1 MLPYPDNSG
10 HSLIGK
16 QLPVASSKA
25 KKFNQIKWL
34 RKKIHQNQ
42 NQRNRDVTL

>member
-25 KKFNQIKWL
+25 KKIQPNKVV
-34 RKKIHQNQ
+34 KKKNSPKSKPKK
-42 NQRNRDVTL
+42 